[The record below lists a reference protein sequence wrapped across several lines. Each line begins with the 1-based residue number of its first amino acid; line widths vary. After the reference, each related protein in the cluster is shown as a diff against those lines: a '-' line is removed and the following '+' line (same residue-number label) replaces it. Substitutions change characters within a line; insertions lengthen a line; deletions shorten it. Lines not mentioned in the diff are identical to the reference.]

1 MINNFL
7 YEQTTKILFGVGT
20 FNRIGIETAKFG
32 RRVLLVTESDK
43 PLLAAV
49 YDKAEALLK
58 KENLE
63 VFRFTDVI
71 PNPTTENINLG
82 TEIARKQKIDVFRHL
97 LCYLIYFKISSS
109 I

>member
-43 PLLAAV
+43 PPLAVV
-49 YDKAEALLK
+49 YDKAGLL
-58 KENLE
+58 
-63 VFRFTDVI
+63 
-71 PNPTTENINLG
+71 
-82 TEIARKQKIDVFRHL
+82 
-97 LCYLIYFKISSS
+97 
-109 I
+109 